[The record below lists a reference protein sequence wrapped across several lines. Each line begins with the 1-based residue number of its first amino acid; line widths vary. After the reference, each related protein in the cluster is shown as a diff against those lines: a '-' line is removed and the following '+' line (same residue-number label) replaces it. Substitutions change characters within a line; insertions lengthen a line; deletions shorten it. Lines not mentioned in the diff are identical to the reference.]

1 MTSVA
6 MRCSSQ
12 PDDPKPRRQAST
24 APSPGAAPL
33 RAARCTGQATL
44 GGPGASVGVTVN
56 FSARSLASA
65 AGLAQSAVKLG
76 GDGVQ
81 LVEDAAKAAVD
92 VAGTVLEHGVMAG
105 VVGAA
110 VVGALL

>member
-12 PDDPKPRRQAST
+12 PDDPRARRQAT
-24 APSPGAAPL
+24 AAAAPGAAPP

-65 AGLAQSAVKLG
+65 AGLVQSAVKLG

-81 LVEDAAKAAVD
+81 LVGDAAQAAAD
-92 VAGTVLEHGVMAG
+92 VAGNVLEHGVLAG